1 MTTTRAAHPVPFL
14 DHDSIA
20 DLHWRA
26 IWQSFAPVTPF
37 GRRAKSALRP
47 YRTGEEAV
55 AEQGLDQL
63 RSDANALDATA
74 IATMADGLQPVPDV
88 ADALAALVEP
98 ETVLSVKQL
107 LALKQFLFYGA
118 RLAAPGRAGAGLAAA
133 AGLEWTSPARW
144 SSVLAQF
151 GEVAV
156 PSFAIDHVAD
166 DNWRAAAAALTR
178 ATHALHTAKQDHD
191 RSWQEEVGVRP
202 TREGHV
208 VLRLPQQ
215 RELAEQL
222 MTDGRLQWLR
232 NTPFEA
238 VFAVQPTP
246 DLTEAEDGLQV
257 AKEAVETAQDQVL
270 RRFCDALR
278 GLLPELQRLAEDIAA
293 LDLRVAKVRLLRQ
306 WNGAVPTIG
315 ENVRLEGGVHPIVA
329 ARLQETGHDTAAKS
343 ARPARDPAGPA
354 ASDSARQSRDPA
366 QPTSDPAGPADSTYV
381 PLDFDPDIGPN
392 VLCGANMG
400 GKTVA
405 MSLLCLCQALTQY
418 GLPVPARA
426 FETRLFRFIRF
437 CGRAGTDLDN
447 GLSAYGREITNLEH
461 TWALWQD
468 VGDGFVCL
476 DEPARSTNPVEGEA
490 LVVAILRL
498 IKAQPRNSVW
508 IIATHLAGAVAEPGV
523 AKFRVRGLAGWLPPG
538 GERAPDVQHP
548 SDPLL
553 PGALP
558 SGAGVS
564 PGRASPPS
572 DLSQTEAQRLS
583 WLAMAMDYRVIR
595 MTDDTPPAEALQV
608 AKWLGLSD
616 EILKE
621 SQRYLGEGK
630 P

>member
-1 MTTTRAAHPVPFL
+1 MTTARQAVNSTRPAPFL
-14 DHDSIA
+14 NPDSIA
-20 DLHWRA
+20 DLHWHT
-26 IWQSFAPVTPF
+26 IWQVFAPVTPF
-37 GRRAKSALRP
+37 GRRAKAALQP
-47 YRTGEEAV
+47 YRTGEEAA
-55 AEQGLDQL
+55 AEREFDQL
-63 RSDANALDATA
+63 KSDVARLDATA
-74 IATMADGLQPVPDV
+74 IAAIAEGLQHVPDV
-88 ADALAALVEP
+88 ADALVALAEP
-98 ETVLSVKQL
+98 ATVLSVKQL

-118 RLAAPGRAGAGLAAA
+118 GLAGAASAGAGRGD
-133 AGLEWTSPARW
+133 AGVADARAKVEWTSPSRW
-144 SSVLAQF
+144 SASLAQF

-166 DNWRAAAAALTR
+166 DTWRTAAAALTQ
-178 ATHALHTAKQDHD
+178 ATYALHMAKQDRD
-191 RSWQEEVGVRP
+191 KSWQEEVGVRP

-215 RELAEQL
+215 RPLAEQL
-222 MTDGRLQWLR
+222 MADGRLQWLR

-246 DLTEAEDGLQV
+246 HLTAAEAGLRV
-257 AKEAVETAQDQVL
+257 AKEALETAQDYVL
-270 RRFCDALR
+270 AQFCDALR
-278 GLLPELQRLAEDIAA
+278 GLLPDLQRLAEDIAA

-315 ENVRLEGGVHPIVA
+315 ENVRLQGGVHPIVA
-329 ARLQETGHDTAAKS
+329 ARLQDSGDATLANPARPTSDLARPLANQAQSAASSS
-343 ARPARDPAGPA
+343 ARPPANSPGPP
-354 ASDSARQSRDPA
+354 ASA
-366 QPTSDPAGPADSTYV
+366 YV
-381 PLDFDPDIGPN
+381 PLDFNPDLGPN

-418 GLPVPARA
+418 GLPVPAQA

-476 DEPARSTNPVEGEA
+476 DEPARSTNPLEGEA
-490 LVVAILRL
+490 LVVAMLRL
-498 IKAQPRNSVW
+498 IREQPRNSVW
-508 IIATHLAGAVAEPGV
+508 IVATHLAGAVAEPGL
-523 AKFRVRGLAGWLPPG
+523 AKFRVRGLAGRLP
-538 GERAPDVQHP
+538 
-548 SDPLL
+548 

-558 SGAGVS
+558 VAGSVPPGEVS
-564 PGRASPPS
+564 PPTEP
-572 DLSQTEAQRLS
+572 SQTEAQRLT
-583 WLAMAMDYRVIR
+583 WLARAMDYRLVR

-608 AKWLGLSD
+608 AKWLGLAD
-616 EILKE
+616 EILTE